1 MGGPFNFGELTEF
14 FKSQLYGDNG
24 EAYETQD
31 SKVDNASSDFEPLVD
46 VFDTEPAFVVHV
58 SLAGAN
64 KEKDDIAVNWDHGK
78 SELNISGVIYR
89 PGDEQFLQTLAL
101 DERQQG
107 AFSRKI
113 RLGSRAHPAQVDAD
127 GITAKLEDG
136 VLRINVPKEDKDYVE
151 VKNVDIS

>member
-1 MGGPFNFGELTEF
+1 M
-14 FKSQLYGDNG
+14 
-24 EAYETQD
+24 
-31 SKVDNASSDFEPLVD
+31 D
-46 VFDTEPAFVVHV
+46 VFDTEAAFVVHV

-64 KEKDDIAVNWDHGK
+64 KDKDDVAVHWDHEK
-78 SELNISGVIYR
+78 SELNISGVLYR
-89 PGDEQFLQTLAL
+89 PGEEEFLQALAL

-151 VKNVDIS
+151 VKVVDIQ